1 MDNAINNRREF
12 FRYGYEKPVHYT
24 QVSLAEDRSIA
35 SKLIDAV
42 SKNLSASG
50 ILFTSRYM
58 PEISSILAL
67 DLDYRTTSI
76 CKEIEGRVLILNDK
90 LFGKVVR
97 IEDADN
103 GLYDV
108 GVAFIKKSEELAK
121 DIKVIIKDGK

>member
-1 MDNAINNRREF
+1 
-12 FRYGYEKPVHYT
+12 
-24 QVSLAEDRSIA
+24 
-35 SKLIDAV
+35 
-42 SKNLSASG
+42 
-50 ILFTSRYM
+50 M